1 MRKWNLQHEVDAGE
15 REGLTSDERAR
26 LRELE
31 CENQRLRMEREA
43 VLRSVA
49 KMRHIAEMQRRRGR
63 Y

>member
-1 MRKWNLQHEVDAGE
+1 MRKWNLQHEVDGE

-49 KMRHIAEMQRRRGR
+49 KIRRIAEMERRRGR